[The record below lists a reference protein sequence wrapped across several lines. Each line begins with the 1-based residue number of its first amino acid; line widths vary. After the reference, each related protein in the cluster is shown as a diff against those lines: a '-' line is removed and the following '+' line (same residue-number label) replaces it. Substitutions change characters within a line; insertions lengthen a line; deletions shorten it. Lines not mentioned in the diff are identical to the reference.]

1 MADVRRG
8 RIRSASNRTSN
19 IVTRESGRPH
29 ICFIHPPSSI
39 LLTPHCGWP
48 RIERKQSFCVP
59 RGLCPWGASVEI
71 HMLGKIGLPEV
82 LILLA
87 IALLIF
93 GPSKLAD
100 LGKGLGEGIR
110 NFKSAVSDGG
120 KGDADKKS

>member
-1 MADVRRG
+1 M
-8 RIRSASNRTSN
+8 I
-19 IVTRESGRPH
+19 
-29 ICFIHPPSSI
+29 
-39 LLTPHCGWP
+39 
-48 RIERKQSFCVP
+48 
-59 RGLCPWGASVEI
+59 
-71 HMLGKIGLPEV
+71 GKLGLPEV

-120 KGDADKKS
+120 KSDTEKKS

>member
-1 MADVRRG
+1 M
-8 RIRSASNRTSN
+8 
-19 IVTRESGRPH
+19 
-29 ICFIHPPSSI
+29 F
-39 LLTPHCGWP
+39 
-48 RIERKQSFCVP
+48 
-59 RGLCPWGASVEI
+59 
-71 HMLGKIGLPEV
+71 GKLGLPEV

-120 KGDADKKS
+120 KSSEADKK